1 MPQDQLEVMPE
12 DDWYGEEV
20 ATFGDRLA
28 AAREAGGLKRGE
40 FAKRLGVKKST
51 IAAWEDDLGEPR
63 ANRLSMLAGVLNVS
77 MMWLIN
83 GDGEGVTETDFD
95 DGDITAI
102 LAELRTL
109 RADMTRKAEQVG
121 RLEKRLRQIMKDMR
135 FDGTA

>member
-63 ANRLSMLAGVLNVS
+63 ANRLSMMAGLLNVS
-77 MMWLIN
+77 VGWLLTGE
-83 GDGEGVTETDFD
+83 GDGVDMSEEGESPEADLL
-95 DGDITAI
+95 AI
-102 LAELRTL
+102 LKEIRDI
-109 RADMTRKAEQVG
+109 RARMKNDLDRLA
-121 RLEKRLRQIMKDMR
+121 RLEKTLRKKI
-135 FDGTA
+135 